1 MKYGI
6 MYYKNT
12 DNIGDDIQ
20 TYTAIKFLPHI
31 DYYIDRE
38 DLNCFIPKEKEYV
51 SMIMNGWFMHNKAA
65 WPPSPYINPLL
76 ISMHFTCLE
85 KIDVG
90 EKYLQGLGG
99 DYLINHQP
107 IGCRDIE
114 TRKRLTKNNI
124 ENYFSGCMTLTI
136 KPFENIEKQD
146 YICLVDLDE
155 KSAKIVKE
163 NTNREIRE
171 ITHDVNPEEISKK
184 TFEERMKDV
193 EELLKTY
200 QASHLVLTNR
210 LHVAL
215 PCIALGTPVILVH
228 KENFEEDRLGTYLE
242 YMKSFS
248 DIEFEKVNIKEII
261 EKPEK
266 NSDKYIIIKNALNEK
281 CEEFIKK
288 CEEQKFLN
296 NDLPEIEKY
305 SEYIEKLRWYKDLHE
320 NIRVKAKNNTYESEK
335 RYKEYNDIIN
345 NLKNQYKD
353 IGIEYKKLQEEQ
365 RQLKQN
371 SQQLEKEN
379 LQIKQELSNVYESKS
394 WKYVQKI
401 RKILRK

>member
-1 MKYGI
+1 
-6 MYYKNT
+6 
-12 DNIGDDIQ
+12 
-20 TYTAIKFLPHI
+20 
-31 DYYIDRE
+31 
-38 DLNCFIPKEKEYV
+38 
-51 SMIMNGWFMHNKAA
+51 
-65 WPPSPYINPLL
+65 
-76 ISMHFTCLE
+76 MHFTCLE

-281 CEEFIKK
+281 CEE
-288 CEEQKFLN
+288 QKFLN